1 MAIIEIS
8 RSNKG
13 HKQERFVPYVSVSK
27 SKNGPET
34 QIIFSVN
41 RYAMKELRWVTG
53 DRVKVVFDDESHL
66 ITLTRISN
74 NGGYTLSGKSKS
86 TRAHGL
92 VASASIRVTTR
103 GIIKPT
109 EFTAINK
116 DDCVIEGT
124 SITFVMPGQS

>member
-8 RSNKG
+8 RSHKG

-27 SKNGPET
+27 SKNGTEA

-41 RYAMKELRWVTG
+41 RDAMKELRWVTG
-53 DRVKVVFDDESHL
+53 DRVKVTFDDESH
-66 ITLTRISN
+66 IVTLTRISN
-74 NGGYTLSGKSKS
+74 NDGYTLCGKAKK
-86 TRAHGL
+86 TREHGL
-92 VASASIRVTTR
+92 VASAAIRVTTR

-116 DDCVIEGT
+116 DDCVIDGT

>member
-13 HKQERFVPYVSVSK
+13 HKKERFVPYVSVSK
-27 SKNGPET
+27 SKNGNEA
-34 QIIFSVN
+34 QIIISVN

-74 NGGYTLSGKSKS
+74 NDGYTLSGKSKS

-92 VASASIRVTTR
+92 VASAAIRVTTR

>member
-27 SKNGPET
+27 SKNGHEA
-34 QIIFSVN
+34 QIIISVN

>member
-27 SKNGPET
+27 SKNGNEA
-34 QIIFSVN
+34 QIIISVN

-74 NGGYTLSGKSKS
+74 NDGYTLSGKSKS

-92 VASASIRVTTR
+92 VASSAIRVTTR

>member
-8 RSNKG
+8 RSHKG

-74 NGGYTLSGKSKS
+74 NDGYTLSGKSKS

-92 VASASIRVTTR
+92 VASAAIRVTTR

-116 DDCVIEGT
+116 DDCVIDGT